1 VVSRGDTIYG
11 FSNDGHLMMVGAN
24 EMTPRAYQLNLRI
37 NTVHGVTEDG
47 VAILGNGG
55 TIYLVDLSV

>member
-1 VVSRGDTIYG
+1 MSVDLGDQ
-11 FSNDGHLMMVGAN
+11 FV
-24 EMTPRAYQLNLRI
+24 RI
-37 NTVHGVTEDG
+37 NTVHGVTRDG